1 MAKGSAMGI
10 WRGRK
15 GNNVFYYNRN
25 SNNAQKQAVR
35 ERVYEVANPQ
45 SDAQVAQRVKL
56 LPAQRIAQQ
65 LNAVL
70 KRSWQGVEYGGK
82 GLQEFYKRALR
93 MQAGYPFV
101 NKEED
106 RAIPGEYQIS
116 KGTIGEVIMSLE
128 DIAGQYSNLESVN
141 KGQRELTW
149 GEQSQIMIAA
159 NDIKEG
165 DQLTFVVCKS
175 NETDATLYGGANYK
189 WVVFSIIVNSQ
200 DTRML
205 ADFATQGVE
214 LTTAEQNNKFFLT
227 LATPDEAI
235 AASAII
241 VSRLASNGQSYER
254 STATLFVNPNIL
266 EYWTSS
272 SRRSAA
278 RRSYQKQAGG
288 QSTNWPVD
296 PEGGGTAAGTISGTY
311 TLSGLTGDYAAA
323 NGKTCWVRY
332 QEDTGALAA
341 VYITGWLGEPSDVLV
356 DGSTN
361 AAMEVTVSMQDVPV
375 RISQIAT
382 QVPALASLRQI
393 TWEGVPVD

>member
-1 MAKGSAMGI
+1 MGLWRGKKGS
-10 WRGRK
+10 
-15 GNNVFYYNRN
+15 NVFYYNRN

-93 MQAGYPFV
+93 MKAGYPFV
-101 NKEED
+101 DKEED

-116 KGTIGEVIMSLE
+116 KGTIGQVTMSLE
-128 DIAGQYSNLESVN
+128 DLDAQVSNLICDPADVN
-141 KGQRELTW
+141 TTW
-149 GEQSQIMIAA
+149 GQNCESLIAY
-159 NDIKEG
+159 NDIKQG
-165 DQLTFVVCKS
+165 DQLTIVACKIPDS
-175 NETDATLYGGANYK
+175 TDYANINYE
-189 WVVFSIIVNSQ
+189 WVVFSVIVDVN
-200 DTRML
+200 DTELFR
-205 ADFATQGVE
+205 DKGSRGVKLGSPLVE
-214 LTTAEQNNKFFLT
+214 GAEHLGVIAENL
-227 LATPDEAI
+227 

-254 STATLFVNPNIL
+254 STATLFVNPNVL

-296 PEGGGTAAGTISGTY
+296 PEEGGTAAGTISGTY

>member
-116 KGTIGEVIMSLE
+116 KGTIGQIYASLE
-128 DIAGQYSNLESVN
+128 DLTAHYTTLSLGVTTASFN
-141 KGQRELTW
+141 TW
-149 GEQSQIMIAA
+149 GQVSQALEEN
-159 NDIKEG
+159 NDIIEG
-165 DQLTFVVCKS
+165 DQLTIITCTLT
-175 NETDATLYGGANYK
+175 TDSDISAAGYRWA
-189 WVVFSIIVNSQ
+189 VNSLIINSA
-200 DTRML
+200 DTTTL
-205 ADFATQGVE
+205 ENLNLKGDIQII
-214 LTTAEQNNKFFLT
+214 TAEPEAGSPVIIT
-227 LATPDEAI
+227 LVNEI
-235 AASAII
+235 YLAASAII

-311 TLSGLTGDYAAA
+311 TLSGLTGNFAAA
-323 NGKTCWVRY
+323 NGKNVWVRY

-341 VYITGWLGEPSDVLV
+341 VYVTSWLGEPSDTLV
-356 DGSTN
+356 DASDN
-361 AAMEVTVSMQDVPV
+361 SALDVTVDMQSVPV
-375 RISQIAT
+375 GIANIAT

>member
-1 MAKGSAMGI
+1 MGI

-101 NKEED
+101 DKEED

-116 KGTIGEVIMSLE
+116 KGTITQVTMELG
-128 DIAGQYSNLESVN
+128 DIDAQISNLSV
-141 KGQRELTW
+141 GALTDRSTW
-149 GEQSQIMIAA
+149 GEVSQNLTIY

-165 DQLTFVVCKS
+165 DQLTFVACKT
-175 NETDATLYGGANYK
+175 NAATSEEYESANYT
-189 WVVFSIIVNSQ
+189 WVVFSIIV
-200 DTRML
+200 DTNDTEPL
-205 ADFATQGVE
+205 ADKGLQEVTLYAEVGSSGGDEKLTIAATN
-214 LTTAEQNNKFFLT
+214 L
-227 LATPDEAI
+227 

-254 STATLFVNPNIL
+254 STATIFVNPNVL
-266 EYWTSS
+266 ETWTSS

-296 PEGGGTAAGTISGTY
+296 PEGADGAPGTISGSY
-311 TLSGLTGDYAAA
+311 TLTGLTGDKAGL
-323 NGKTCWVRY
+323 NGRSVWVRY
-332 QEDTGALAA
+332 NENTGSLAA
-341 VYITGWLGEPSDVLV
+341 VYVTEAGDTQNCVV
-356 DGSTN
+356 ATDTN
-361 AAMEVTVSMQDVPV
+361 AAIVYQSSQSGPQRLTTADVT
-375 RISQIAT
+375 
-382 QVPALASLRQI
+382 ALAQLTKI
-393 TWEGVPVD
+393 TWGGVPVN